1 MSLDSRPHDADQIV
15 DRRRLRRKL
24 TFWRV
29 LTVVVVIAAIA
40 AVAAIS
46 RDGSLTGATSGNIAR
61 VTISGLIRGNQA
73 RVEALE
79 RLANSNAK
87 AVIVHIDS
95 PGGTTS
101 GSEELYSALVRLK
114 AKKPM
119 VVVVDGLCA
128 SGGYIAALAS
138 DHIIAQSASLVGSI
152 GVLIQYPNFT
162 DLLKTVGVKV
172 EDVKSSPLKAAPN
185 GFEPTSPEAREALA
199 SIVMDSYDWFK
210 GLVAKRRN
218 LEGEA
223 LAKVADGRVF
233 TGRQA
238 IDLKLI
244 DQLGNEQ
251 TAIDWL
257 AKEKG
262 IDPKTPVRNYNLRS
276 RLSDL
281 SFLHLTA
288 VTLLNAVGLDGF
300 ARSLEQSGAFA
311 AVERLNLDGLLALW
325 HPSPVN

>member
-1 MSLDSRPHDADQIV
+1 MSLDSRPLDADQIV

-29 LTVVVVIAAIA
+29 LTVLVVLAAIG
-40 AVAAIS
+40 AVFAMS
-46 RDGSLTGATSGNIAR
+46 RQGSLTGAS
-61 VTISGLIRGNQA
+61 
-73 RVEALE
+73 
-79 RLANSNAK
+79 
-87 AVIVHIDS
+87 
-95 PGGTTS
+95 S
-101 GSEELYSALVRLK
+101 GSDRACDDFRTDQGQSDAGRGDRTARKFAAPRRSSSISTAPAAPRPAPNSFMTRCMRLK

-172 EDVKSSPLKAAPN
+172 EDVKSSPLKASPN
-185 GFEPTSPEAREALA
+185 GFEPTSPEARAALA

-210 GLVAKRRN
+210 ELVAKRRN

-223 LAKVADGRVF
+223 LATVSDGRVF

-238 IDLKLI
+238 IKLQA
-244 DQLGNEQ
+244 DRSARRRADGAGLAREGEGDRCQYPGPQFQSEPAFLGVLVPAPDGGFDAQCGRPRWFRTEP
-251 TAIDWL
+251 
-257 AKEKG
+257 G
-262 IDPKTPVRNYNLRS
+262 
-276 RLSDL
+276 
-281 SFLHLTA
+281 
-288 VTLLNAVGLDGF
+288 AVG
-300 ARSLEQSGAFA
+300 
-311 AVERLNLDGLLALW
+311 RLCGG
-325 HPSPVN
+325 